1 MKIVSSKFK
10 DYYDGVQAYG
20 YDASVLYVRSY
31 DRYAYQRYNDLWT
44 HQGVAVKGGVPQVV
58 LEFRDLAKNLIPKKT
73 MARRKANYGD
83 QLGITLVAGRLYPFA
98 RIVEEGRTLSESKT
112 HFVYDAATLDE
123 LAPADD
129 FMSVTENQVRA
140 NREAFFGLKGS
151 EALREWAVKHRV
163 VAIRYTRELGVEIN
177 PRLADQELARVLP
190 PFEAAQEI
198 EMFLSNL
205 AAPDRVPVVIEDKY
219 KIPAHGFD
227 KHSFRKRPLGS

>member
-20 YDASVLYVRSY
+20 YDASVIYVRSY
-31 DRYAYQRYNDLWT
+31 DQYGYQRYSDSWT
-44 HQGVAVKGGVPQVV
+44 HQGVAVKDVPEIVK
-58 LEFRDLAKNLIPKKT
+58 EFRELAKALFPKKT
-73 MARRKANYGD
+73 LARRRPHYSD
-83 QLGITLVAGRLYPFA
+83 CLGVTLVAGRLYPFA
-98 RIVEEGRTLSESKT
+98 RIVEEGRTLGENKT
-112 HFVYDAATLDE
+112 HFIYDAATLNA

-129 FMSVTENQVRA
+129 FLSVTKNQVLA
-140 NREAFFGLKGS
+140 NRDAFFGLKGS
-151 EALREWAVKHRV
+151 ETLREWAIKHRV
-163 VAIRYTRELGVEIN
+163 VAMRYTSERGVEIN

-227 KHSFRKRPLGS
+227 KHSFRKRPQAS